1 MYLSQ
6 GVDYLGF
13 LNAKLRDLEGWA
25 TLANELIQNA
35 DDAAGATCIGLDVTE
50 AALIV
55 SNDAQFSDC
64 GAVHKSRC
72 AWDAVGDGRKC
83 CDFHALRRVASGH
96 KRLEEDTTGA
106 FGIGFISVYQITDQ
120 PELRSGQWHWRL
132 DPAELEDRRIFA
144 ERLTTAFPGTRF
156 ELPWARTPSSLR
168 TALGRPVLPDNV
180 GHSMAQALRNA
191 LVQAAPFLK
200 RLNTLE
206 LKIGGKTILTVE
218 CDRDASADEI
228 LVVADGAARVWKRL
242 TVNFEAEAVSLR
254 QQHHSRIEARRKA
267 AVTVGVPLDDPL
279 PEHGLLYA
287 ALPTEQSIALPVL
300 VNADFYPSTDRK
312 TILFNGDY
320 QGDWNRA
327 AVRAAARAFAD
338 ALPRLRD
345 VLKPTAFWQLLT
357 RCRALYDDATEGV
370 VDGCFQ
376 SFWQL
381 AKPVVTAG
389 EMVWT
394 SSERFCAP
402 SAVRHNAAS
411 REAAECLP
419 FFGVLGLSIVH
430 PELRP
435 HRNVLLEVGVV
446 DLEIDALITAAL
458 ASTLA
463 EPRPLAS
470 APEWLRSATNRRIL
484 ASVVDTLLQRVPK
497 DKAATASARLLDCSF
512 WLTLEG
518 SLAPASWLLRA
529 DEPTRRL
536 MSVLGPYDKWVAD
549 DNPPELLKLVDNFDL
564 SGLVELLEQAGAE
577 SIAAASLADAAWL
590 PKLLTW
596 IDHRHVELSQQPGL
610 RSRLR
615 QVSLWPSG
623 GELKTLD
630 GLAVPGNFQDPLNLA
645 RLVDTSVAATFG
657 PLLVNHLGAK
667 SLDLRTYLMDYVP
680 TAFAAVTPPPPQIRS
695 ELLQLVARHIGE
707 IREDDAVRNTLR
719 ALPMVPCED
728 GQFRA
733 SWQLYLRSDD
743 LVSVLGDMPSDYVE
757 PGWAARP
764 AVVDVLRWLGA
775 ADIPRADDVLTRADE
790 VIAISG
796 AEGRAAARRLFEGL
810 ARLWPQLVDQ
820 RTALSGLRTK
830 AWLPSSQEDA
840 LQPPSKVYAS
850 FRAFLFQSQAQFMD
864 VPQPLQS
871 VAQQE
876 PAPGKPSLLAALG
889 IEINPR
895 PDQVVQHLLYEA
907 AAGRKVNLEV
917 YAYLDQQ
924 HEDPS
929 VARLKDQPC
938 LAVENGYVRPRQA
951 IRSAHPFGRFRTR
964 LGDDW
969 LRFSRLL
976 DRLGVRAE
984 ASAEDAFSV
993 LLEMASD
1000 HANRR
1005 KMLDRDLEINRTCWT
1020 MLVDAIEG
1028 RQDWI
1033 ARLSQATVVP
1043 SARHFLRKPSG
1054 VYFEDRPG
1062 LAGKFDE
1069 TVRDHTIRRPERA
1082 WVAMASAGVRG
1093 LSEVV
1098 QTRIVECEDPL
1109 PSETWRARL
1118 LDRWPLVRRVVASL
1132 EGDVRASCTEEPP
1145 DVWEAASLK
1154 VSYALGGRETP
1165 AEGVAAVIEPD
1176 TGRLLIVRGQRGVE
1190 TAVARELAF
1199 LALPEAGAGAVAAAL
1214 KELLVAKSV
1223 HDAERTLS
1231 ELGFADV
1238 VLGKRPESSNEPG
1251 ASVAADAGHEVSE
1264 MTGPITEPDKDE
1276 AGEAAVDSGS
1286 GGESA
1291 ATDSGSNEDGGSE
1304 EGSPSDGRGL
1314 GRIKPTHKTKFVGKS
1329 FVRPGG
1335 GGEEAGEPGEGT
1347 PHRLEVDRRGTEL
1360 VMEFERRQGR
1370 VPVKM
1375 DHFNAGYDIESFD
1388 ASGAIDR
1395 YIEVKSLSA
1404 TWDLSNV
1411 GLSVPQF
1418 QKARDEGDRFWLY
1431 VVDNLSGSDPQL
1443 HRIQDPVDKVTEYR
1457 FDDGWR
1463 RVAYRSRTSTYESE
1477 PMSLPEAGIYA
1488 KQAF

>member
-1 MYLSQ
+1 LYLSQ

-25 TLANELIQNA
+25 TLAYELVQNA
-35 DDAAGATCIGLDVTE
+35 DDAVGATRIGLDVAD

-64 GAVHKSRC
+64 GSVHEPRC

-83 CDFHALRRVASGH
+83 CDFHAFRRVASGH

-120 PELRSGQWHWRL
+120 PDLRSGQWHWRL
-132 DPAELEDRRIFA
+132 DPAESEGRRIFA
-144 ERLTTAFPGTRF
+144 EKLTTEFPGTRF
-156 ELPWARTPSSLR
+156 ELPWARTPSALR
-168 TALGRPVLPDNV
+168 TALGRPVLPSNV
-180 GHSMAQALRNA
+180 GPSMARALRNA
-191 LVQAAPFLK
+191 LMQAAPFLK
-200 RLNTLE
+200 RLSTLE
-206 LKIGGKTILTVE
+206 LKVDGKAILTVQ
-218 CDRDASADEI
+218 CDRDASTDEI

-242 TVNFEAEAVSLR
+242 KIDFEAEAASLR
-254 QQHHSRIEARRKA
+254 QQHHSRIEAKRSA
-267 AVTVGVPLDDPL
+267 TVTVGVPLDDSL

-312 TILFNGDY
+312 TVLFNGDY

-327 AVRAAARAFAD
+327 AVRAAARAFAG

-345 VLKPTAFWQLLT
+345 VLKPAAFWQLLT
-357 RCRALYDDATEGV
+357 RCRALHDDATEGAI
-370 VDGCFQ
+370 DGCFQ
-376 SFWQL
+376 SFWLL
-381 AKPVVTAG
+381 AKPVVSAG

-394 SSERFCAP
+394 SRERFCAP
-402 SAVRHNAAS
+402 SAARHNAGS
-411 REAAECLP
+411 KEAAECLP
-419 FFGVLGLSIVH
+419 FFGVLGLNIVH

-435 HRNVLLEVGVV
+435 HRNVLLEVGVI
-446 DLEIDALITAAL
+446 DLELDALTTAAL
-458 ASTLA
+458 ASALT
-463 EPRPLAS
+463 ERRPLAN
-470 APEWLRSATNRRIL
+470 APEWLRSAANRRAL
-484 ASVVDTLLQRVPK
+484 ASVVETLLQRVSK
-497 DKAATASARLLDCSF
+497 DKAATARNRLLDCSF
-512 WLTLEG
+512 WLTLDG
-518 SLAPASWLLRA
+518 SLAPASWLRLA
-529 DEPTRRL
+529 GDVTRRL
-536 MSVLGPYDKWVAD
+536 VSVLGPNDKWVAD
-549 DNPPELLKLVDNFDL
+549 DNPPELLKLVDHFDL
-564 SGLVELLEQAGAE
+564 AGLVEVLEEVGAE
-577 SIAAASLADAAWL
+577 SIAAASLADASWL

-596 IDHRHVELSQQPGL
+596 IDDRHIEVSQQPGL

-615 QVSLWPSG
+615 QIALWPSG
-623 GELKTLD
+623 GELRTLD

-645 RLVDTSVAATFG
+645 RLIDPSVAATFG

-667 SLDLRTYLMDYVP
+667 SLNLRTYLLDYVP
-680 TAFAAVTPPPPQIRS
+680 TAFGAAVPPPPQIRS
-695 ELLQLVARHIGE
+695 ELLRLVARHIGE
-707 IREDDAVRNTLR
+707 IRDDDAVRNTLR

-728 GQFRA
+728 GRFRA
-733 SWQLYLRSDD
+733 CRQLYLRSDD
-743 LVSVLGDMPSDYVE
+743 LVSVLGDAPSDYVD
-757 PGWAARP
+757 PRWVARP
-764 AVVDVLRWLGA
+764 GVVDVLRWLGA
-775 ADIPRADDVLTRADE
+775 ADIPRADDVLAHADE
-790 VIAISG
+790 VTALG
-796 AEGRAAARRLFEGL
+796 RAEGHTAARRLFEGL
-810 ARLWPQLVDQ
+810 AHLWPHLVDQ
-820 RTALSGLRTK
+820 RTALSGLRTR
-830 AWLPSSQEDA
+830 AWLPSSPGSA
-840 LQPPSKVYAS
+840 LQPPTKLYAS
-850 FRAFLFQSQAQFMD
+850 FRAFLFQSQAQFVD

-876 PAPGKPSLLAALG
+876 PAPGKPSLLSALG
-889 IEINPR
+889 IEINPK
-895 PDQVVQHLLYEA
+895 PYQVVQHLLHEA

-917 YAYLDQQ
+917 YTYLDQQ

-938 LAVENGYVRPRQA
+938 LAVEDGYVRPGQA
-951 IRSAHPFGRFRTR
+951 IRSVHPFGRFRTR
-964 LGDDW
+964 LGTDW

-1000 HANRR
+1000 HADRR
-1005 KMLDRDLEINRTCWT
+1005 QMSDRDVEINHCCWA
-1020 MLVDAIEG
+1020 MLAGAIEE

-1033 ARLSQATVVP
+1033 AQLSQATVVS

-1098 QTRIVECEDPL
+1098 QVRIVECEDPR

-1118 LDRWPLVRRVVASL
+1118 QDRWPLVRRVLASL
-1132 EGDVRASCTEEPP
+1132 EGDMRASCAEEPP
-1145 DVWEAASLK
+1145 DVWEAGSLK
-1154 VSYALGGRETP
+1154 VSYALCERETP
-1165 AEGVAAVIEPD
+1165 AEGVAAVIDPD
-1176 TGRLLIVRGQRGVE
+1176 TGRLLIVRGQRSVE

-1199 LALPEAGAGAVAAAL
+1199 LSLPEAGAGAVAAAL
-1214 KELLVAKSV
+1214 KELLVAESV
-1223 HDAERTLS
+1223 VDAERTLS

-1238 VLGKRPESSNEPG
+1238 VLGERLESFDEPG
-1251 ASVAADAGHEVSE
+1251 AGVGAVAGHEVPE
-1264 MTGPITEPDKDE
+1264 VTGPVAEPDEDH
-1276 AGEAAVDSGS
+1276 AGEAAAGS
-1286 GGESA
+1286 HSEAEHA
-1291 ATDSGSNEDGGSE
+1291 ATEDGPDEDGGSE
-1304 EGSPSDGRGL
+1304 EGSASDGRERSGQSGL
-1314 GRIKPTHKTKFVGKS
+1314 SRVKPAQKMKFVGKS
-1329 FVRPGG
+1329 FVRPASAD
-1335 GGEEAGEPGEGT
+1335 EETDVPGEST
-1347 PHRLEVDRRGTEL
+1347 EHQLEVDRRGTEL
-1360 VMEFERRQGR
+1360 VMEFERQQGR

-1375 DHFNAGYDIESFD
+1375 DHFNAGYDIESYD

-1404 TWDLSNV
+1404 AWDLSNV

-1418 QKARDEGDRFWLY
+1418 QKARDGGDRFWLY

-1463 RVAYRSRTSTYESE
+1463 HAAYRSPTPAHESV
-1477 PMSLPEAGIYA
+1477 PMSVPESGN
-1488 KQAF
+1488 